1 MHLKEGGKLI
11 VFNHLPVEPLR
22 VTSKFGPRNTGIKG
36 ASTYHKGIDLGRDF
50 SKPETPILSVA
61 DGVVFNNFWN
71 DYKGWVVIIDHGG
84 FKTLYQHL
92 KGQSPLAKGQKIK
105 AGNQIGIMGASTRNI
120 KNMAMHLHMELI
132 VNGKQ
137 IDPLP
142 YLQNIQEVEDM
153 TEAEV
158 RKIVKEMLAGSG
170 DTPSSWAKEA
180 WEEAKKNG
188 ITDGT
193 KPQGSVTK
201 EQVVVMLNRVK

>member
-1 MHLKEGGKLI
+1 MKEGENLI
-11 VFNHLPVEPLR
+11 AFNHLPVEPLR

-50 SKPETPILSVA
+50 SKAETSILSVA
-61 DGVVFNNFWN
+61 DGIIFNNYWN
-71 DYKGWVVIIDHGG
+71 DYKGWVVIIDHGD

-92 KGQSPLAKGQKIK
+92 KGKSLLVKEQKVK
-105 AGNQIGIMGASTRNI
+105 AGQQIGLMGASTKNI

-132 VNGKQ
+132 VNGAQ

-142 YLQNIQEVEDM
+142 YLKNIQEEEDM

-158 RKIVKEMLAGSG
+158 RKIVREMLAGDG
-170 DTPSSWAKEA
+170 DTPSPWAEDA
-180 WEEAKKNG
+180 WEDAKKKG

-193 KPQGSVTK
+193 KPQGSVTR
-201 EQVVVMLNRVK
+201 EQVVTMIERAAK